1 MPVCLS
7 VLWCTV
13 CVAGWENYQ
22 GVGSS
27 NEANGSST
35 RHNTDNR
42 GHNSIGSNKAQQDMN
57 LYLMA
62 EQLPKFLRSQ
72 IPNNRTQITFRVVFL
87 HNDWT
92 NKIREGCSF
101 RNRPF
106 LELGHVK
113 TPPNSLAKFK
123 TPMAAVLNSGWPTDW
138 ALPYESDPDRYI
150 LHFWNL
156 WDETCWELP

>member
-1 MPVCLS
+1 MDSLASPVCLS
-7 VLWCTV
+7 DVLWCTV

-35 RHNTDNR
+35 RHNT
-42 GHNSIGSNKAQQDMN
+42 GHNWIGSNKAQQGMIYTAWQSN
-57 LYLMA
+57 CQSSWYLTI
-62 EQLPKFLRSQ
+62 EHKLHQTTS
-72 IPNNRTQITFRVVFL
+72 RVVFL

-92 NKIREGCSF
+92 NRICEGCIF

-106 LELGHVK
+106 LELGHIK
-113 TPPNSLAKFK
+113 TPPNLLAKFK
-123 TPMAAVLNSGWPTDW
+123 TPMAAILNSGW
-138 ALPYESDPDRYI
+138 ALPCESDPDLYI

-156 WDETCWELP
+156 WDETCWDLP